1 MRSNTGFRSCSDVDE
16 NSDNGM
22 INIESPTHSK
32 QQPESVK
39 LKDLIREHA
48 GTIQRIKFDG
58 LVSEE
63 KLNNKEIPQSTR
75 NFKSEM
81 MVENDVPRRATFN
94 QTVHNETFGKKQ
106 SCVSESNISIVS
118 VTELHKKRQASAK
131 QLIDEVNLQP
141 GQTNQVCDESNKKE
155 SAKQEEAVTIMR
167 TVSITSTQRRTRS
180 VRKQ

>member
-16 NSDNGM
+16 HSDNGM
-22 INIESPTHSK
+22 INIESPSHSK
-32 QQPESVK
+32 QQPGSVK

-58 LVSEE
+58 NLVSEE
-63 KLNNKEIPQSTR
+63 NLNNKEIPQSTR

-94 QTVHNETFGKKQ
+94 QTVHNEAFGKKQ

-118 VTELHKKRQASAK
+118 VTELHKKK
-131 QLIDEVNLQP
+131 
-141 GQTNQVCDESNKKE
+141 
-155 SAKQEEAVTIMR
+155 
-167 TVSITSTQRRTRS
+167 
-180 VRKQ
+180 